1 MQECG
6 KLQTRDVFDTFCFTV
21 CWQGLRENCSTE
33 AKQAR
38 APQSDHE
45 GDEEMADA
53 EDAASGEPDPA
64 SVKIA
69 LEATAA
75 ACEQVGLAA
84 KQDALLCAVDQCG
97 TILRMALAEDVKG
110 SKQKDPAA
118 VLMSALLP

>member
-1 MQECG
+1 
-6 KLQTRDVFDTFCFTV
+6 
-21 CWQGLRENCSTE
+21 
-33 AKQAR
+33 
-38 APQSDHE
+38 
-45 GDEEMADA
+45 MADA